1 MVLARWLQAVS
12 QCLPEDR
19 EEHVT
24 ETVIPA
30 EERKGLE
37 RELEARIERATRLHL
52 EGHVRYEQFAEEKQR
67 AQAGL
72 ADLRP
77 APANY
82 PATSGGAFPPGRNRD
97 TSEQPFLPSTLS
109 LLGSDV
115 LPDQVRGTM
124 IPGRSNIVAIG
135 PQLPPHK

>member
-1 MVLARWLQAVS
+1 MPWSAVVLARWLQAVS

-77 APANY
+77 ARANY
-82 PATSGGAFPPGRNRD
+82 PATSGGPN
-97 TSEQPFLPSTLS
+97 TSMTTFLLAVSAVES
-109 LLGSDV
+109 AGE
-115 LPDQVRGTM
+115 R
-124 IPGRSNIVAIG
+124 
-135 PQLPPHK
+135 

>member
-1 MVLARWLQAVS
+1 VVLARWLQGVS

-37 RELEARIERATRLHL
+37 RELEARIERALRLHL
-52 EGHVRYEQFAEEKQR
+52 EGHVRYDQFAEEKQR

-77 APANY
+77 ARANY
-82 PATSGGAFPPGRNRD
+82 PATSGGAFPPGRSRN
-97 TSEQPFLPSTLS
+97 TSEQPVFSSILS
-109 LLGSDV
+109 LSVCDV

-124 IPGRSNIVAIG
+124 ILSRSNIVAIG